1 MKEITD
7 KLEKGIMALFNSE
20 RYAEYLRVVSK
31 FHNYSLNNSVL
42 IAMQNPDASLVAGF
56 STWKTKFGRNV
67 KKGEKGIRIIAPAP
81 FKKKKEVEKIDPLT
95 LETVIEEME
104 VTVPSYRVVSVFDVS
119 QTEGKEIPSISVE
132 ELTGNV
138 DNYEKFFTALKKDGS
153 RSHRV

>member
-1 MKEITD
+1 MKNTETRAEKLKEITD

-67 KKGEKGIRIIAPAP
+67 KKKE
-81 FKKKKEVEKIDPLT
+81 KKE
-95 LETVIEEME
+95 
-104 VTVPSYRVVSVFDVS
+104 SVSS
-119 QTEGKEIPSISVE
+119 LPPR
-132 ELTGNV
+132 LRR
-138 DNYEKFFTALKKDGS
+138 KKS
-153 RSHRV
+153 RKD